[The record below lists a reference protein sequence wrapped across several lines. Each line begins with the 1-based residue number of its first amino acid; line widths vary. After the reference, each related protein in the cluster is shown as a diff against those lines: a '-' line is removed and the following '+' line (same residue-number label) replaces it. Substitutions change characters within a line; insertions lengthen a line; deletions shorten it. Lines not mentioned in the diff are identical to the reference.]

1 MTPFEKAHSILLI
14 VVNCLQKI
22 PRPHEDTV
30 PRVLVEP
37 SGWDGWMRR
46 ELTSPSFYVE
56 DLGHPQVL
64 TTLTD
69 VIQQNVKHI
78 YEERYEMLAHSVPEA
93 VDRESHESFTDLLLS
108 RPFLTPEEDLLRFDA
123 EGREVPLYL
132 KTETSIEVNPD
143 FVSSPYRD
151 EIYVCP
157 GWLTEHVYLVEYPES
172 PDKQGVVWS
181 SVSERRL
188 AHESLNTHRGDWSV
202 IRDYHSDG
210 PGDGGQVMRF
220 RGLFCYKH
228 VIDRNK
234 ISRIRKSV

>member
-132 KTETSIEVNPD
+132 C
-143 FVSSPYRD
+143 VSGVADRARLPCGVSGEPRQARG
-151 EIYVCP
+151 C
-157 GWLTEHVYLVEYPES
+157 LV
-172 PDKQGVVWS
+172 
-181 SVSERRL
+181 
-188 AHESLNTHRGDWSV
+188 
-202 IRDYHSDG
+202 
-210 PGDGGQVMRF
+210 
-220 RGLFCYKH
+220 
-228 VIDRNK
+228 
-234 ISRIRKSV
+234 